1 MRDHEL
7 YATILGLTAP
17 WTVERVDVD
26 VPGGAVH
33 VWLQRDA
40 TAVAECPEC
49 HTAQTIYDR
58 REREWRH
65 LDTCQL
71 QTRLHARV
79 PRVDCPTHGVLQS
92 PVPWATPG
100 SKFTL
105 LFERLAIAWLREAAV
120 AAVAR
125 QLHLG
130 WDAVWGI
137 ERRAVARGLARR
149 ETLALRY
156 VGVDEKSF
164 QRRHD
169 YVTVVSDLAESRVLF
184 VADDRKQESLEA
196 FWALGLTAA
205 QRTAIQGIAMDMWAP
220 YIQATR
226 AQVPDADTKIVF
238 DRFHCAQHLNEGV
251 DRVRRAEHRE
261 LRAGGDTR
269 LTGTKYAWLRHPDHF
284 TRNAWRAFTAL
295 RTSTLKVARAWALKE
310 AAANLWE
317 YTYVGAARTFFR
329 RWYFWATHSRLQ
341 PMIEKAR
348 MLQTH
353 LPNILTYLKHRITN
367 ATAEGL
373 NSKIQW
379 IRYTARGFR
388 NRENFKTAI
397 YFHCGKLDLY
407 PH

>member
-1 MRDHEL
+1 V
-7 YATILGLTAP
+7 TAP
-17 WTVERVDVD
+17 WTVEGVEVDVG
-26 VPGGAVH
+26 GGAVH
-33 VWLQRDA
+33 VWLEREA
-40 TAVAECPEC
+40 TAAAECPEC
-49 HTAQTIYDR
+49 HTAQTSYDH

-71 QTRLHARV
+71 QTRIHARV
-79 PRVDCPTHGVLQS
+79 PRIDCPTHGVLQS
-92 PVPWATPG
+92 PVPWAAPG
-100 SKFTL
+100 SKFPL
-105 LFERLAIAWLREAAV
+105 LFERLAIDWLREAAV

-125 QLHLG
+125 QLKLG
-130 WDAVWGI
+130 WDGVGGI

-169 YVTVVSDLAESRVLF
+169 DVTVVSDLAESRVLF
-184 VADDRKQESLEA
+184 GADDRKQESLEA

-205 QRTAIQGIAMDMWAP
+205 QRTAIAGIAMDLWAP
-220 YIQATR
+220 YIQAPR
-226 AQVPDADTKIVF
+226 AQVPDADTTIVF
-238 DRFHCAQHLNEGV
+238 DRFHCAKHLNEGV

-261 LRAGGDTR
+261 RRAEGDPR
-269 LTGTKYAWLRHPDHF
+269 LTGTTYAWLRHPDHF
-284 TRNAWRAFTAL
+284 TRKAWRAFTAL
-295 RTSTLKVARAWALKE
+295 RTRTLKVARAWALKE

-317 YTYVGAARTFFR
+317 YRYVGAARSFFR
-329 RWYFWATHSRLQ
+329 RGYFWATHSRLK

-348 MLQTH
+348 MLKTH
-353 LPNILTYLKHRITN
+353 LPNILTYLTHRITN

-379 IRYTARGFR
+379 IRYTARGYR